1 MGSREAEVAAMLM
14 AIAAAAKVEARGNG
28 GSKTQD
34 DGVHVNGGG

>member
-1 MGSREAEVAAMLM
+1 MGSREAEVAAT
-14 AIAAAAKVEARGNG
+14 AIAAAAKVEVRGNG